1 MFGILVIMLFK
12 YFISILLYMGTV
24 QHGVAGDPIGHSLS
38 PVLFSIVYSHLTRI
52 AGVKLPNLKG
62 VAIIPTKGVE
72 NALAWG
78 YAGELPSPPDWDYV
92 GSPLG
97 KFRANTLLERAVNAS
112 LSITEADKRL
122 PNADLELG
130 EFEKNH
136 AYDDEVWLSLTSPLK
151 HQLSAAAV
159 RSVDNCMEIRSVNT
173 LRWDGVSWSAASTDG
188 LGLVLVAK
196 AFDYPTD
203 GVIGITGGGGTAR
216 SVAAAWSSSG
226 GKVKQMGGKRLLD
239 IDGPWDICYD
249 EPNLVVD
256 FDKGKG
262 DIIPIYSQMEGDLD
276 ERIEHLSKS
285 IDGRWLL
292 CAQHLYSWANLWAPE
307 FAEELP
313 SLALLM
319 TRLVSVEVALS

>member
-1 MFGILVIMLFK
+1 
-12 YFISILLYMGTV
+12 MGTV
-24 QHGVAGDPIGHSLS
+24 QYGVAGDPIGHSLS
-38 PVLFSIVYSHLTRI
+38 PVLCSIVHAHLTRI

-78 YAGELPSPPDWDYV
+78 YAGDLPSPPDWDYV

-112 LSITEADKRL
+112 LSITEADERL
-122 PNADLELG
+122 PNANLELR

-136 AYDDEVWLSLTSPLK
+136 AYDDEVWISLTSPLK

-173 LRWDGVSWSAASTDG
+173 LRWDGISWSAASTDG
-188 LGLVLVAK
+188 LGLALVAK
-196 AFDYPTD
+196 AFGYPND

-216 SVAAAWSSSG
+216 SVAAAWSILG
-226 GKVKQMGGKRLLD
+226 GKVKQMAGKRLLD
-239 IDGPWDICYD
+239 IDGPWNICHD

-256 FDKGKG
+256 FDKGTG
-262 DIIPIYSQMEGDLD
+262 DIIPVYSAMEGDFD

-307 FAEELP
+307 FAGELP
-313 SLALLM
+313 SLALLIS
-319 TRLVSVEVALS
+319 RLVSVEVALS

>member
-1 MFGILVIMLFK
+1 MFRVLVIMLFK

-24 QHGVAGDPIGHSLS
+24 QYGVAGDPIGHSLS
-38 PVLFSIVYSHLTRI
+38 PVLCSIVHAHLTRI

-78 YAGELPSPPDWDYV
+78 YAGDLPSPPDWDYV

-122 PNADLELG
+122 PNANLELR

-136 AYDDEVWLSLTSPLK
+136 AYDDEVWISLTSPLK

-173 LRWDGVSWSAASTDG
+173 LRWDGISWSAASTDG
-188 LGLVLVAK
+188 LGLALVAK
-196 AFDYPTD
+196 AFGYPND

-216 SVAAAWSSSG
+216 SVAAAWSILG
-226 GKVKQMGGKRLLD
+226 GKVKQMAGKRLLD
-239 IDGPWDICYD
+239 IDGPWNICHD

-256 FDKGKG
+256 FDKGTG
-262 DIIPIYSQMEGDLD
+262 DIIPVYSAMEGDFD

-307 FAEELP
+307 FAGELP
-313 SLALLM
+313 SLALLIS
-319 TRLVSVEVALS
+319 RLVSVEVALS